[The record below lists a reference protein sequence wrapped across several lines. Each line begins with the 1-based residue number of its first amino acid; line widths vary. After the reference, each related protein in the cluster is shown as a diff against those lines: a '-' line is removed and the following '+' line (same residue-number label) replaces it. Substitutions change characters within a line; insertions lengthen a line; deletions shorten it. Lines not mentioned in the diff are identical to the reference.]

1 MKTAFVV
8 IHIIV
13 LQIFLFAQN
22 TDQNEKL
29 ELKVDSLSQVV
40 SKLSAEVEKFKQQK
54 AEEELEALRKSA
66 QTELQ
71 VSPKEEEL
79 TKKSFHEGSRSMQAL
94 NPEISVATDMVSNY
108 KTESPHFSDESRSG
122 FQMRVVELMIQSNLD
137 PFSFTKIILEA
148 GGEGVEM
155 AEAYVTWVNLFK
167 RLNLTAGKFRQQFGV
182 INRWHE
188 HALDQTFFP
197 LPIEMYMGEEGLN
210 QIGISMNWLMPSLTA
225 SANELTLQITNSQN
239 ETLFSGEEFSLPC
252 GLIHFKN
259 FYDISPSSY
268 FELGI
273 SGLAGTNDSTGFSFS
288 NKHTWTYLGG
298 VDLTYS
304 WEPVNRAHYR
314 GVTWR
319 SELFY
324 LSREMAGT
332 SRIKALGGYSYLEYK
347 LSSRFIIGARFD
359 IAQPPELDNDNMF
372 LWQTIPYITF
382 WQSEFAYLRLQWN
395 HRQGKN
401 IAEKDNRI
409 YFQIDWAIGP
419 HKHEKY

>member
-1 MKTAFVV
+1 MKTALVV

-22 TDQNEKL
+22 SNEKKNL
-29 ELKVDSLSQVV
+29 ESKVDSLSQVV
-40 SKLSAEVEKFKQQK
+40 TKLSSEIEKFKQQK

-71 VSPKEEEL
+71 VNPKEEEF
-79 TKKSFHEGSRSMQAL
+79 TKKSFHEGSRSMQAM

-108 KTESPHFSDESRSG
+108 KTEPPHFSDESRSG
-122 FQMRVVELMIQSNLD
+122 FQIRVVELMIQSNLD
-137 PFSFTKIILEA
+137 PFSFTKIIIEA
-148 GGEGVEM
+148 GGEGVEV
-155 AEAYVTWVNLFK
+155 AEAYVTWINLFK

-210 QIGISMNWLMPSLTA
+210 QVGMSLNWLMPSLTA
-225 SANELTLQITNSQN
+225 SANEITLQITNSQN
-239 ETLFSGEEFSLPC
+239 EVLFSGEEFSLPS

-273 SGLAGTNDSTGFSFS
+273 SGLAGTNDSTGFSFTK
-288 NKHTWTYLGG
+288 NHTWTYMGG

-324 LSREMAGT
+324 LSREIAG
-332 SRIKALGGYSYLEYK
+332 SPRIKALGGYSYLEYK
-347 LSSRFIIGARFD
+347 LSSRFIIGARVD

-372 LWQTIPYITF
+372 LWQTVPYITF

-395 HRQGKN
+395 HREGKN
-401 IAEKDNRI
+401 IAEKDNQI
-409 YFQIDWAIGP
+409 FFQIDWAIGP

>member
-1 MKTAFVV
+1 MKAAFVV

-13 LQIFLFAQN
+13 LQVFLFAQN
-22 TDQNEKL
+22 TDQKKEL
-29 ELKVDSLSQVV
+29 ESKVDSLGQVV
-40 SKLSAEVEKFKQQK
+40 TKLSTEVAKFKEEK
-54 AEEELEALRKSA
+54 AEAELEALRNSA

-71 VSPKEEEL
+71 VNPKEKEF
-79 TKKSFHEGSRSMQAL
+79 TKKTFHEGSRSMQAL

-108 KTESPHFSDESRSG
+108 KTKSPHFSDESRSG
-122 FQMRVVELMIQSNLD
+122 FQIRVAELMIQSNLD
-137 PFSFTKIILEA
+137 PFSFTKIIIEA
-148 GGEGVEM
+148 GNEGVEV
-155 AEAYVTWVNLFK
+155 AEAYMTWVNLFK

-210 QIGISMNWLMPSLTA
+210 QVGFSVDWLMPSLTA

-239 ETLFSGEEFSLPC
+239 EELFSGEEYSLPS
-252 GLIHFKN
+252 GLVHFKN
-259 FYDISPSSY
+259 FYNLSPSTY
-268 FELGI
+268 LELGM
-273 SGLAGTNDSTGFSFS
+273 SGLAGTNDDLGFTFS
-288 NKHTWTYLGG
+288 RNHTWTYLTGA
-298 VDLTYS
+298 DLTLV

-314 GVTWR
+314 GITWR

-324 LSREMAGT
+324 LYREQNADPT
-332 SRIKALGGYSYLEYK
+332 IKALGGYSYLEYK
-347 LSSRFIIGARFD
+347 LSSRFIIGARVD
-359 IAQPPELDNDNMF
+359 VAQPPRLNNNDMF
-372 LWQTIPYITF
+372 LWQTVPYITF

-395 HRQGKN
+395 HREGKN
-401 IAEKDNRI
+401 IDEKDNRI